1 MSNNKQY
8 LETLPFWNNLSKEE
22 KENILS
28 FSIVQSYKKGSFIHT
43 QEDTCLGL
51 IYVLEGDIRVYMVSE
66 EGKEITLYHIKEN
79 EVDVLSASCVVNQI
93 TFDTELIAKEDST
106 LLIVPVTILSPLKD
120 SNIHVRSYIYEV
132 LAERF
137 SDVMWTLQQV
147 LFLKMDQRI
156 ATYLL
161 DVSNTTNSLSIHTT
175 HEEIAQE
182 INSAREVVARVMK
195 HLQDDG
201 LIEMKRGVIT
211 ILDKKRLLQY
221 L

>member
-8 LETLPFWNNLSKEE
+8 LETLPFWNDLSKEE

-161 DVSNTTNSLSIHTT
+161 DVSNTSNSLSIHTT

-211 ILDKKRLLQY
+211 ILDKKRLLQ
-221 L
+221 LL

>member
-8 LETLPFWNNLSKEE
+8 LETLPFWNDLSKEE

-51 IYVLEGDIRVYMVSE
+51 IYVLEGNIRVYMVSE

>member
-8 LETLPFWNNLSKEE
+8 LETLPFWNDLSKEE

-106 LLIVPVTILSPLKD
+106 LLIIPVTILSPLKD

-161 DVSNTTNSLSIHTT
+161 DVSNTSNSLSIHTT

-182 INSAREVVARVMK
+182 INSAREVVTRVMK

-201 LIEMKRGVIT
+201 LVEMKRGVIT

>member
-51 IYVLEGDIRVYMVSE
+51 IYVLEGNIRVYMVSE

-161 DVSNTTNSLSIHTT
+161 DVSNTSNSLSIHTS
-175 HEEIAQE
+175 HEDIAQE

-201 LIEMKRGVIT
+201 LVEMKRGVIT

>member
-156 ATYLL
+156 ASYLL

-195 HLQDDG
+195 NLQDDG
-201 LIEMKRGVIT
+201 LVEMKRGVIT
-211 ILDKKRLLQY
+211 ILDKKRLLQ
-221 L
+221 LL